1 MLSDKTT
8 HGPTPGTTHRITHK
22 TTVWAR
28 RAGWALLGLLALWA
42 VLWAAMP
49 PLLKWQLQKQGSAA
63 LGRQVTVERVEFQPW
78 SLKLTLHELQVAA
91 HPADA
96 GTDTAPD
103 NTPQFSLRRLH
114 IDAELQ
120 SLLRL
125 APVLDAVVLEAPQL
139 RLTHHGEGR
148 YDIDDILATLQARSA
163 PQPNPE
169 EPASPTRFA
178 LFNLALREGSVEFTD
193 SPRNTVHRVEALELG
208 VPFLSNLPSRREV
221 LTEPRL
227 AFQLNGSAFDSTAES
242 TPFAQT
248 HATRATLE
256 IPALDVAPYL
266 PYWPAA
272 WPVRL
277 QTGVLGVAL
286 HLDFEQTDTPQ
297 VRLSGQLQLSQLQ
310 LDEAGQRSAG
320 QGAEAGA
327 WQPLFS
333 LERLNV
339 QVTDAQPLAQRL
351 ALELVELQAPTLH
364 VRRNAAGQL
373 NLERIAQGFA
383 GRPAPPAE
391 PAQAAAPPQP
401 WQLTLDRLAVSG
413 GQVLW
418 EDASAPTPAGTP
430 STLPLRSVQLQATE
444 VQWPPVPGFDFEGT
458 ATLADAPLA
467 LSGRLLGSDLSLNTT
482 LTGFPLA
489 AVRPYAALALQPAAA
504 NRLEGALSAQARV
517 AWSLANGERQLLLDR
532 VELQAF
538 QLGPDAGW
546 QSLRVEQAVVD
557 MNAATVNVGQIS
569 LERPSL
575 RAARNAN
582 GRFMFEDWLR
592 AAATQKGAATQPVTA
607 NVTEAPTPPTWQVTI
622 ANYLLNAGEL
632 RWTDQLP
639 AANGTPVDLVVSGLR
654 VQGSGLQPLA
664 ARQSAMPL
672 QVEARVATRLVSG
685 AVSGNPGRISYR
697 GTLRLPGLEAP
708 TPGQSGGLQA
718 EGAVQLERLPL
729 HALEPYFGQRL
740 NLELLRADASFL
752 GQVQVALP
760 TEGLQLA
767 LRGDVALEDL
777 RSTTR
782 APAEDLLD
790 WQSLNL
796 RGVEVDVAQGALARL
811 KVAET
816 VLSDFFARVII
827 GSEGQI
833 NLQNLVRAEAGTPA
847 AAETTAAAKPNPNP
861 AQIEFGP
868 VALVNGRVFFSD
880 RFVQPNYSANITALT
895 GNLAAF
901 SSTSPANSVSLTG
914 RVEGSGT
921 LEITGELNPLTVPLS
936 LDLRAAVRELEL
948 PPLTPY
954 SVKYAGYGIERG
966 KLSVNL
972 SYRINAQGQLQASNQ
987 IVLNQLRF
995 GDRIPDS
1002 TAPNL
1007 PIKLAVALLADRQG
1021 VIDINLPVSGSLN
1034 DPEFRLGPII
1044 VRLVVNLIG
1053 RALTA
1058 PFALIAN
1065 ALGGGADDLQQVDFD
1080 PGTASLNSAARERL
1094 NTVAKALTDR
1104 PALRLTV
1111 QGQASLEAERA
1122 AYRRAQLDAQV
1133 LAEKRRQAAR
1143 NGLNPQDIAAVG
1155 AQEYPALLLE
1165 VYRRADITKPRNL
1178 IGLAKDLPQPEME
1191 ALLLAAIPAT
1201 DDLMRELAVQRG
1213 VAVKDYLASQQVPE
1227 TQLFLGNA
1235 GKNGGAAPSTA
1246 ADTATDAA
1254 TAPWQPRAELKL
1266 EAR

>member
-1 MLSDKTT
+1 VRRQA
-8 HGPTPGTTHRITHK
+8 HRQ
-22 TTVWAR
+22 
-28 RAGWALLGLLALWA
+28 
-42 VLWAAMP
+42 
-49 PLLKWQLQKQGSAA
+49 PL
-63 LGRQVTVERVEFQPW
+63 R
-78 SLKLTLHELQVAA
+78 
-91 HPADA
+91 
-96 GTDTAPD
+96 
-103 NTPQFSLRRLH
+103 
-114 IDAELQ
+114 
-120 SLLRL
+120 
-125 APVLDAVVLEAPQL
+125 
-139 RLTHHGEGR
+139 
-148 YDIDDILATLQARSA
+148 
-163 PQPNPE
+163 PQP
-169 EPASPTRFA
+169 
-178 LFNLALREGSVEFTD
+178 
-193 SPRNTVHRVEALELG
+193 
-208 VPFLSNLPSRREV
+208 
-221 LTEPRL
+221 
-227 AFQLNGSAFDSTAES
+227 
-242 TPFAQT
+242 
-248 HATRATLE
+248 
-256 IPALDVAPYL
+256 
-266 PYWPAA
+266 
-272 WPVRL
+272 
-277 QTGVLGVAL
+277 
-286 HLDFEQTDTPQ
+286 
-297 VRLSGQLQLSQLQ
+297 
-310 LDEAGQRSAG
+310 
-320 QGAEAGA
+320 
-327 WQPLFS
+327 
-333 LERLNV
+333 
-339 QVTDAQPLAQRL
+339 
-351 ALELVELQAPTLH
+351 
-364 VRRNAAGQL
+364 
-373 NLERIAQGFA
+373 
-383 GRPAPPAE
+383 
-391 PAQAAAPPQP
+391 
-401 WQLTLDRLAVSG
+401 
-413 GQVLW
+413 
-418 EDASAPTPAGTP
+418 
-430 STLPLRSVQLQATE
+430 
-444 VQWPPVPGFDFEGT
+444 
-458 ATLADAPLA
+458 
-467 LSGRLLGSDLSLNTT
+467 
-482 LTGFPLA
+482 
-489 AVRPYAALALQPAAA
+489 
-504 NRLEGALSAQARV
+504 
-517 AWSLANGERQLLLDR
+517 
-532 VELQAF
+532 
-538 QLGPDAGW
+538 
-546 QSLRVEQAVVD
+546 
-557 MNAATVNVGQIS
+557 
-569 LERPSL
+569 
-575 RAARNAN
+575 
-582 GRFMFEDWLR
+582 
-592 AAATQKGAATQPVTA
+592 
-607 NVTEAPTPPTWQVTI
+607 
-622 ANYLLNAGEL
+622 
-632 RWTDQLP
+632 
-639 AANGTPVDLVVSGLR
+639 
-654 VQGSGLQPLA
+654 
-664 ARQSAMPL
+664 RQSP
-672 QVEARVATRLVSG
+672 
-685 AVSGNPGRISYR
+685 N
-697 GTLRLPGLEAP
+697 
-708 TPGQSGGLQA
+708 
-718 EGAVQLERLPL
+718 
-729 HALEPYFGQRL
+729 
-740 NLELLRADASFL
+740 
-752 GQVQVALP
+752 
-760 TEGLQLA
+760 
-767 LRGDVALEDL
+767 
-777 RSTTR
+777 
-782 APAEDLLD
+782 
-790 WQSLNL
+790 
-796 RGVEVDVAQGALARL
+796 
-811 KVAET
+811 
-816 VLSDFFARVII
+816 
-827 GSEGQI
+827 
-833 NLQNLVRAEAGTPA
+833 
-847 AAETTAAAKPNPNP
+847 PNPNP

-880 RFVQPNYSANITALT
+880 RFIQPNYSANITALT

-1165 VYRRADITKPRNL
+1165 VYRRADIAKPRNL